1 MSLLASSSVI
11 EIEMSTSFAM
21 ATALFVLANIWM
33 VSLYKI
39 FEKAGESGG
48 KAFVPILNILT
59 LLELIKR
66 PGWWVFLLLLPGINL
81 VAALVICMDTAALFR
96 KDKCFGVGLLLF
108 PQIVWPVLG
117 FGSAEY
123 QGVPEDDGVSLWSDA
138 WRRLSQNRMA
148 LASSVVFVVII
159 YLCVFGPMVFSGH
172 SGEANNLENAF
183 QKPSFTHWFGTDDLG
198 RDIFVRTLEGGR
210 ISLVVGFLATA
221 VSLVIG
227 VVYGSFAG
235 YIGGR
240 TDAFLMR
247 IVDILYSLPFTI
259 FVILLMVLFGR
270 NFILLFVAIGFV
282 EWLTMA
288 RIVRAQIMALKDTEF
303 VESARALGYG
313 NLRII
318 FGHLLPNI
326 LGPVIIY
333 ASLTVPAVMLLEA
346 VLSFLGLGVQ
356 PPMSSWGL
364 LIKDGAEKIDV
375 YPWLLIFPA
384 LFFSATLFSLN
395 FIGDGLRDALDPKS
409 SKD

>member
-1 MSLLASSSVI
+1 
-11 EIEMSTSFAM
+11 MSTAE
-21 ATALFVLANIWM
+21 T
-33 VSLYKI
+33 
-39 FEKAGESGG
+39 
-48 KAFVPILNILT
+48 
-59 LLELIKR
+59 
-66 PGWWVFLLLLPGINL
+66 NL
-81 VAALVICMDTAALFR
+81 QYEERA
-96 KDKCFGVGLLLF
+96 
-108 PQIVWPVLG
+108 
-117 FGSAEY
+117 
-123 QGVPEDDGVSLWSDA
+123 SLWTDA
-138 WRRLSQNRMA
+138 WRRLAQNRMA
-148 LASSVVFVVII
+148 VIATVI
-159 YLCVFGPMVFSGH
+159 FGLIILLCLIGPLLFGQH
-172 SGEANNLENAF
+172 SGETNNLENAF
-183 QKPSFTHWFGTDDLG
+183 QKPSGTHWFGTDDLG
-198 RDIFVRTLEGGR
+198 RDVFVRTLEGGR
-210 ISLVVGFLATA
+210 ISLAVGFLATA

-235 YIGGR
+235 YVGGR

-259 FVILLMVLFGR
+259 FVILLMVMFGR

-303 VESARALGYG
+303 VEAARALGYG

>member
-1 MSLLASSSVI
+1 
-11 EIEMSTSFAM
+11 MSTAE
-21 ATALFVLANIWM
+21 AN
-33 VSLYKI
+33 LQQT
-39 FEKAGESGG
+39 EGA
-48 KAFVPILNILT
+48 
-59 LLELIKR
+59 
-66 PGWWVFLLLLPGINL
+66 
-81 VAALVICMDTAALFR
+81 
-96 KDKCFGVGLLLF
+96 
-108 PQIVWPVLG
+108 
-117 FGSAEY
+117 
-123 QGVPEDDGVSLWSDA
+123 SLWADA
-138 WRRLSQNRMA
+138 WRRLAQNRMA
-148 LASSVVFVVII
+148 VIATI
-159 YLCVFGPMVFSGH
+159 IFGVILLLCLIGPLFFAQH
-172 SGEANNLENAF
+172 SGETNDLANTF
-183 QKPSFTHWFGTDDLG
+183 KKPSISHWFGTDDLG
-198 RDIFVRTLEGGR
+198 RDLFVRTLEGGR
-210 ISLVVGFLATA
+210 ISLAVGFLATA
-221 VSLVIG
+221 VSLLIG
-227 VVYGSFAG
+227 VVYGSMAG

-259 FVILLMVLFGR
+259 FVILLMVMFGR

-303 VESARALGYG
+303 VEAARALGYG
-313 NLRII
+313 NFRII

>member
-1 MSLLASSSVI
+1 
-11 EIEMSTSFAM
+11 MSTAE
-21 ATALFVLANIWM
+21 T
-33 VSLYKI
+33 
-39 FEKAGESGG
+39 
-48 KAFVPILNILT
+48 
-59 LLELIKR
+59 
-66 PGWWVFLLLLPGINL
+66 NL
-81 VAALVICMDTAALFR
+81 QNEEGA
-96 KDKCFGVGLLLF
+96 
-108 PQIVWPVLG
+108 
-117 FGSAEY
+117 
-123 QGVPEDDGVSLWSDA
+123 SLWTDA
-138 WRRLSQNRMA
+138 WRRLAQNRMA
-148 LASSVVFVVII
+148 VVATVIFGLI
-159 YLCVFGPMVFSGH
+159 ILLCLIGPLLFGQH
-172 SGEANNLENAF
+172 SGETNNLENAF
-183 QKPSFTHWFGTDDLG
+183 QKPSGSHWFGTDDLG
-198 RDIFVRTLEGGR
+198 RDVFVRTLEGGR
-210 ISLVVGFLATA
+210 ISLAVGFLATA

-235 YIGGR
+235 YVGGR

-259 FVILLMVLFGR
+259 FVILLMVMFGR

-303 VESARALGYG
+303 VEAARALGYG
-313 NLRII
+313 NMRII

>member
-1 MSLLASSSVI
+1 
-11 EIEMSTSFAM
+11 MSTAE
-21 ATALFVLANIWM
+21 T
-33 VSLYKI
+33 
-39 FEKAGESGG
+39 
-48 KAFVPILNILT
+48 
-59 LLELIKR
+59 
-66 PGWWVFLLLLPGINL
+66 NL
-81 VAALVICMDTAALFR
+81 QHEEGA
-96 KDKCFGVGLLLF
+96 
-108 PQIVWPVLG
+108 
-117 FGSAEY
+117 
-123 QGVPEDDGVSLWSDA
+123 SLWTDA
-138 WRRLSQNRMA
+138 WRRLAQNRMA
-148 LASSVVFVVII
+148 VIATVI
-159 YLCVFGPMVFSGH
+159 FGLIILLCLIGPLLFGQH
-172 SGEANNLENAF
+172 SGETNNLENAF
-183 QKPSFTHWFGTDDLG
+183 QKPSGSHWFGTDDLG
-198 RDIFVRTLEGGR
+198 RDVFVRTLEGGR
-210 ISLVVGFLATA
+210 ISLAVGFLATA

-235 YIGGR
+235 YVGGR

-259 FVILLMVLFGR
+259 FVILLMVMFGR

-303 VESARALGYG
+303 VEAARALGYG